1 MKSLNPATVALATL
15 LALCTLPAYAGKTQ
29 DAPDPEAVLE
39 KLAPKPLTQRVA
51 VSIYAFRSEVQ
62 EVPDNG
68 ATDMFM
74 TALVKSGQF
83 RVVERARV
91 NEGVLQEK
99 RMNGGGMTTGDSA
112 EKKLRGAQYLFE
124 GAVSEANPEKDSKQ
138 GGFNIGGLSFGGGN
152 SKDSIA
158 VDVRI
163 LDADTGDVLDSVAV
177 KIPLKSS
184 TIGVSGTAALAQTLA
199 SMHGESASALT
210 PDVNLQKTHR
220 DGVDE
225 TVRTAIETAV
235 LQIIN
240 RVQLTADVAK
250 AN

>member
-1 MKSLNPATVALATL
+1 MKPLTPATMVLVAFLA
-15 LALCTLPAYAGKTQ
+15 ASALPAQAGKTQ
-29 DAPDPEAVLE
+29 DTPDPAAALE
-39 KLAPKPLTQRVA
+39 KLPPKPLNQRVP

-83 RVVERARV
+83 RVVERARL
-91 NEGVLQEK
+91 NEGVVQEK
-99 RMNGGGMTTGDSA
+99 RMNGANMTTGSTA

-124 GAVSEANPEKDSKQ
+124 GAVTEANAGQDAKQ
-138 GGFNIGGLSFGGGN
+138 GGISIGGLSFGGGG

-177 KIPLKSS
+177 KMPVKSS
-184 TIGVSGTAALAQTLA
+184 TLGVSGTAALAQTVA
-199 SMHGESASALT
+199 SMRGQSANPLT
-210 PDVNLQKTHR
+210 PDVNLQKSHR

-225 TVRTAIETAV
+225 TVRAAIDTAV
-235 LQIIN
+235 LQLVK
-240 RVQLTADVAK
+240 RVELPAD
-250 AN
+250 ANNTN